1 MKRIRSVALAG
12 AVVVV
17 ALGVGLQT
25 GIAQQAAPTENKGFK
40 AEQLV
45 LIDLAQDQGIPGRQF
60 RFRKITLEPGGVIA
74 VHEHKDRPAIDY
86 VLQGTVI
93 DHRGSEAKEYGPGT
107 TLYETKDTVH
117 WLETKGNTAAVVISA
132 DILKQ

>member
-1 MKRIRSVALAG
+1 M
-12 AVVVV
+12 
-17 ALGVGLQT
+17 
-25 GIAQQAAPTENKGFK
+25 
-40 AEQLV
+40 
-45 LIDLAQDQGIPGRQF
+45 LIDLAQDQGIAGRQF

-74 VHEHKDRPAIDY
+74 VHEHKDRPVIDY

-117 WLETKGNTAAVVISA
+117 WLETKGNTAVVVISA
-132 DILKQ
+132 DITKQ